1 MILFPRA
8 TRPGPMNPFLL
19 GILLMIATCAV
30 WGLAF
35 VAPIALPDAS
45 AIEVTLGRTMAYGA
59 ISLMLFDLRRAIRLP
74 RGVLWR
80 ALVYALTGNVLY
92 YFLLVLGMQW
102 AGASMGVLVIGMAPV
117 TVTLAGRLQQG
128 FGALKPIA
136 VPLALF
142 CGGLMLANTA
152 KTDFSGAS
160 DDLAPLGVAAIFLAL
175 VMWTWYAVVNARFLQ
190 ETRLVTPQ
198 EWSSVIGIV
207 SLAAALVALPVA
219 WATGLARL
227 PGEIGGGE
235 LAMLALWSLLLGGG
249 STWLG
254 TVLFNM
260 ASKVLDLTILGQM
273 IIFEA
278 VFGMIYVFVAVG
290 EVPTAQEFAGIAVAL
305 FSVWL
310 SIRRLYQPAPR
321 MAP

>member
-1 MILFPRA
+1 
-8 TRPGPMNPFLL
+8 MNPFLL

-35 VAPIALPDAS
+35 VAPIALPNAS
-45 AIEVTLGRTMAYGA
+45 AIEVTLGRTIAYGL

-74 RGVLWR
+74 PKVLGR

-102 AGASMGVLVIGMAPV
+102 AGASMGVLIIGMAPV
-117 TVTLAGRLQQG
+117 TVTIAGRLQHG
-128 FGALKPIA
+128 IGALKPIA
-136 VPLALF
+136 FPLVLF
-142 CGGLMLANTA
+142 AVGVLLANSA

-160 DDLAPLGVAAIFLAL
+160 SELAPLGMAAIFLAL
-175 VMWTWYAVVNARFLQ
+175 VMWTWYAIVNARFLQ
-190 ETRLVTPQ
+190 ETHLVTAQ
-198 EWSSVIGIV
+198 EWSSVVGLV
-207 SLAAALVALPVA
+207 SLAAALVALPIA
-219 WATGLARL
+219 WATGMARTPL
-227 PGEIGGGE
+227 QISGGE
-235 LAMLALWSLLLGGG
+235 LAMLALWSVLLGGG

-278 VFGMIYVFVAVG
+278 VFGMLYVFIAVG
-290 EVPTAQEFAGIAVAL
+290 AVPTIQEFAGIAIAL
-305 FSVWL
+305 FAVWL
-310 SIRRLYQPAPR
+310 SIRRLYEPNARPS
-321 MAP
+321 

>member
-1 MILFPRA
+1 
-8 TRPGPMNPFLL
+8 MNPFLL

-35 VAPIALPDAS
+35 VAPIALPDAT
-45 AIEVTLGRTMAYGA
+45 AIEVTLGRTFAYGL
-59 ISLMLFDLRRAIRLP
+59 ISLALFDLRRAVRLP
-74 RGVLWR
+74 PRVLGR

-92 YFLLVLGMQW
+92 YFLLVMGIKW
-102 AGASMGVLVIGMAPV
+102 AGASMGVLIIGMAPV
-117 TVTLAGRLQQG
+117 TVTVAGRLQQG
-128 FGALKPIA
+128 IGALRPIA

-142 CGGLMLANTA
+142 FAGVVLANTA

-160 DDLAPLGVAAIFLAL
+160 PTLAPLGMLAIFAAL

-190 ETRLVTPQ
+190 ETHLVTAR
-198 EWSSVIGIV
+198 EWSSVVGLV
-207 SLAAALVALPVA
+207 SLAAALAALPIA
-219 WATGLARL
+219 WATGLARMPTRI
-227 PGEIGGGE
+227 PGNE
-235 LAMLALWSLLLGGG
+235 LAMLALWSVLLGGG

-278 VFGMIYVFVAVG
+278 VFGMLYVFIAVG
-290 EVPTAQEFAGIAVAL
+290 QVPTAQEFAGISLAL
-305 FSVWL
+305 FAVWL
-310 SIRRLYQPAPR
+310 SIRRLYEPVR
-321 MAP
+321 